1 MKLVIDIDDSLYDAI
16 QTEFYVNGMRSGK
29 TLLQKLIATIRNGT
43 PLDDIRKEI
52 ESNLITHGQVIE
64 GEYYPDD
71 AEAIN
76 YGLRKA
82 LEIIDRHIGSN
93 DAEWKESEPLD
104 DVVELI
110 GKEQ

>member
-1 MKLVIDIDDSLYDAI
+1 MKLVIEISGDDYKYIKRLNAGYTDYITTLKLYNA
-16 QTEFYVNGMRSGK
+16 V
-29 TLLQKLIATIRNGT
+29 RNGT

-82 LEIIDRHIGSN
+82 LEIIDRHIR
-93 DAEWKESEPLD
+93 ERSE
-104 DVVELI
+104 
-110 GKEQ
+110 